1 MGVIQNSLNQA
12 LGTVAAAGIGIK
24 HVKEQEAANV
34 ITATREA
41 DVASEQATSAAQKF
55 SSELEK
61 YQEMGGDKALD
72 AETNKMQRLAQ
83 MNTEIE
89 ATGKSRDFNGR
100 FIGKKD
106 QERLMHDIDVANET
120 QARLL
125 RQQFAVKRLE
135 EQVGKRFKM
144 AETLGQIASERADKY
159 SRKWGGNL

>member
-12 LGTVAAAGIGIK
+12 LGAVAAGAIGVK

-41 DVASEQATSAAQKF
+41 DIANEQATSAMQKY
-55 SSELEK
+55 SNELEK
-61 YQEMGGDKALD
+61 YQEMGGDEALKAEMTKL
-72 AETNKMQRLAQ
+72 EKLGQ
-83 MNTEIE
+83 MNAEIE

-100 FIGKKD
+100 FIGRKN
-106 QERLMHDIDVANET
+106 QEKLMHDIDIANET
-120 QARLL
+120 QARLY
-125 RQQFAVKRLE
+125 RQQFAVKRLD

-144 AETLGQIASERADKY
+144 AETLGQIASERANKY

>member
-1 MGVIQNSLNQA
+1 MGAIQNSLNQA

-41 DVASEQATSAAQKF
+41 DIASEQATSAAQKY

-61 YQEMGGDKALD
+61 YQEMGGDKALE
-72 AETNKMQRLAQ
+72 AERTKLDRLGQ
-83 MNTEIE
+83 MNQEIE
-89 ATGKSRDFNGR
+89 TKGKSRDFNGR

-120 QARLL
+120 QARLS
-125 RQQFAVKRLE
+125 RQQFAVKKLE

-144 AETLGQIASERADKY
+144 AETLGQIASERTNKY

>member
-12 LGTVAAAGIGIK
+12 LGTVAAGAIGVK
-24 HVKEQEAANV
+24 HIKEQEAANV

-41 DVASEQATSAAQKF
+41 DIANEQATSAMQKY

-61 YQEMGGDKALD
+61 YEEMGGDEALKAEKAKLD
-72 AETNKMQRLAQ
+72 KLAQ

-89 ATGKSRDFNGR
+89 TTGKSRDFNGR

-120 QARLL
+120 QARLS
-125 RQQFAVKRLE
+125 RQQFAVKRLD

-144 AETLGQIASERADKY
+144 AETLEQIAAKKASRY
-159 SRKWGGNL
+159 SNRWGGNL